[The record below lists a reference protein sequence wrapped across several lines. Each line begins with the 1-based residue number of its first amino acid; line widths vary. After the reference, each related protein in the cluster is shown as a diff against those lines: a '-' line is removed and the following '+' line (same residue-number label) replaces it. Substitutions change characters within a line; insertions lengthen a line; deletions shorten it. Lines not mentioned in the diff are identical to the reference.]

1 MELQNDVLIKIGGE
15 NGNVAG
21 VKVLEPVIF
30 SLIAPAFLS
39 ETSWTGRAGKGQ
51 PNKIAL
57 KKYGRVVSMIT
68 SICNKADKF
77 YGADTC
83 LKDLKYKV
91 IKYANKLAESN
102 RSESESS
109 PAVNETQS
117 YVAKKRKTSC
127 FCF

>member
-1 MELQNDVLIKIGGE
+1 MIKIGGE

-39 ETSWTGRAGKGQ
+39 QITWTGRAGKGQ
-51 PNKIAL
+51 PNKVAL

-68 SICNKADKF
+68 SICSKADKF
-77 YGADTC
+77 YGADRC

-91 IKYANKLAESN
+91 IKYANKLAEADF
-102 RSESESS
+102 SESESS
-109 PAVNETQS
+109 AAVTEARS
-117 YVAKKRKTSC
+117 YVAKEKKIF